1 MARSLYDIAS
11 DIIADYGDRGKNLPY
26 CADPYVR
33 AMQMLDTIDD
43 YYYND
48 SGREVVM
55 YALSNLGG
63 WRGET
68 ARRVKAELKA
78 ML

>member
-1 MARSLYDIAS
+1 MVRSLYDIAS
-11 DIIADYGDRGKNLPY
+11 DIIADYGDRRKNLPY
-26 CADPYVR
+26 GADPYVR
-33 AMQMLDTIDD
+33 AMQSLDTIDD

-48 SGREVVM
+48 PGRDIVI
-55 YALSNLGG
+55 YALSNLNG

-68 ARRVKAELKA
+68 ARRVKAELKG

>member
-33 AMQMLDTIDD
+33 AMQCLDTIDD

-48 SGREVVM
+48 PGRDVVM
-55 YALSNLGG
+55 YALSNLNG

-68 ARRVKAELKA
+68 ARRVKAELKS
-78 ML
+78 LL